1 MYKNKYLKYKNKYLE
16 LRSNSKYLNLFS
28 GIEND
33 EIILN
38 TENKNK
44 FLNLRKQIEEFNII
58 NEDRKI
64 KDFDDPIN
72 KNKYFDMK
80 GGTTLVESKSN
91 FTLSRQPIT
100 IPKLQ
105 TIISENKTQKNASGN
120 PMSDLNFNKWDNY
133 INIKSSK
140 MGGEYIFD
148 IIEKNGSIDGPILVV
163 MAGISTRS
171 FCSTSQVITK
181 NLDKLLTKFSRI
193 YMINLNTF
201 KTMQNDSCKARDRID
216 SPDIPTKFA
225 PEIEF
230 NKLCGKIIDHICHT
244 LELSNVHLLGKCAGG
259 GIAIQTVIQSDIY
272 KALYLAVPASP
283 TNIQP
288 ILDSDKPWLKK
299 LIYHFSWT
307 KDDPDGVS
315 WGGLSRDQK
324 DVYDAAAD
332 KLSNY
337 SSCMCETGFH
347 EVADEFIKKI
357 IQ

>member
-1 MYKNKYLKYKNKYLE
+1 MSSYDKYLKYKNKYLE
-16 LRSNSKYLNLFS
+16 LQSNSKYLNLLMR
-28 GIEND
+28 IEKLK
-33 EIILN
+33 ILSIPLTKMN
-38 TENKNK
+38 
-44 FLNLRKQIEEFNII
+44 
-58 NEDRKI
+58 
-64 KDFDDPIN
+64 
-72 KNKYFDMK
+72 MK
-80 GGTTLVESKSN
+80 GGVLLTESISVGYSFSRTKIMSEPLQIIIDQNKS
-91 FTLSRQPIT
+91 QV
-100 IPKLQ
+100 
-105 TIISENKTQKNASGN
+105 NASN
-120 PMSDLNFNKWDNY
+120 QPMTDLNFDKWDNY
-133 INIKSSK
+133 INFQLNEKS
-140 MGGEYIFD
+140 MNHTFD
-148 IIEKNGSIDGPILVV
+148 IIEKNGNKLGPTLVV

-171 FCSTSQVITK
+171 FCSTSQVITR
-181 NLDKLLTKFSRI
+181 NLDLLLTKFSRI

-201 KTMQNDSCKARDRID
+201 KDMQKESCKARDRID

-315 WGGLSRDQK
+315 WGGLSKDQK
-324 DVYDAAAD
+324 VVYDKASQ
-332 KLSNY
+332 KLPNY

-347 EVADEFIKKI
+347 EVSDEFIGKI
-357 IQ
+357 LK